1 MSAGTG
7 IVQPF
12 VLFESL
18 PYIWMY
24 GKVCLSA
31 SVVVAYTNDGYLRD
45 AYRWLTGESQ
55 GLMEA

>member
-31 SVVVAYTNDGYLRD
+31 SVVVVYTNDGYLRD
-45 AYRWLTGESQ
+45 AYR
-55 GLMEA
+55 